1 MIRHI
6 KRFFLSRK
14 TILALILLILGAVVL
29 AYIFPQRF
37 ITAPPEMEK
46 WQEAHPFW
54 IPWVERFG
62 LDHVYSTPWFAL
74 LLCLF
79 MLSLS
84 ISTYEQ
90 IRITMKKTFGIG
102 IQSEGKDLKI
112 AAPQEKLIAA
122 IKKQGYLRTAE
133 NPDLIRFVKHP
144 WGYWGNV
151 LLHLGILVA
160 IASSL
165 VIVLTQK
172 RGLLNLIEGEVYLP
186 GSPWLVEENGIFAN
200 NFILPEAV
208 RLDSVI
214 PEFWETEDLKQLTTV
229 ISFVDTEGRFRRYT
243 LAINQTV
250 NYRGIRAYQKNI
262 FGSAFFVEVI
272 DREGRKNGVILQMQ
286 SPPGRDK
293 ASYENF
299 RLEGVPYLLK
309 AKYFADADKK
319 SITSANPLLILRL
332 VDKERVIGEI
342 PLKIGESGQLGL
354 YSVKL
359 VNVSRWAGII
369 FVDITGMPGIFLGF
383 FIIILGGGLTY
394 FMPPREV
401 YLRSEDGGFYV
412 TWKATRFEDFYKE
425 EYERVITQIQR

>member
-1 MIRHI
+1 MFSF

-14 TILALILLILGAVVL
+14 TILALIIFILAAVIL

-37 ITAPPEMEK
+37 SSSPETIEK
-46 WQEAHPFW
+46 WQQAHPFW
-54 IPWVERFG
+54 VPLVRSLG
-62 LDHVYSTPWFAL
+62 LDHVYTTPWFAL

-84 ISTYEQ
+84 ISAYEQ
-90 IRITMKKTFGIG
+90 LRISLKKTFGIG
-102 IQSEGKDLKI
+102 IQSGGKDLKI

-122 IKKQGYLRTAE
+122 LKKQGYLRTAE
-133 NPDLIRFVKHP
+133 NPDLIRFVKRP

-186 GSPWLVEENGIFAN
+186 GSPWLVEENGIFAD

-229 ISFVDTEGRFRRYT
+229 ISFIDTKGRFRRHT

-250 NYRGIRAYQKNI
+250 NYREIRVYQKHT

-272 DREGRKNGVILQMQ
+272 DKEGRRNGIILQMQ

-369 FVDITGMPGIFLGF
+369 FVDITGMSGIFLGF

-401 YLRSEDGGFYV
+401 YLRHAENGISV
-412 TWKATRFEDFYKE
+412 TWRASKFEDFYKE
-425 EYERVITQIQR
+425 EYERVITQIHR